1 MYQRGNNHNNHNGGG
16 GGGGAHS
23 AVSPASGGP
32 SALPAFSHPHSGI
45 RTPPNGQ
52 SPHVSPYATPAPLY
66 APSLPYSYP
75 TIPSSMSRQSS
86 VGAGAWSPAP
96 GGQRAS
102 TSSAVKYEGGEGDED
117 EDEDEEDEDDDDDDD
132 DDDEDDDGDSSAM
145 SPSSRK
151 RKRESDGR
159 ASATPH
165 AATTVADAAS
175 AHKKPK
181 PPRGSK
187 ACTHCRK
194 LKMRCTGGENGPP
207 CDRCRHSGY
216 QCIFEESNRGKKA
229 AANAAAAAQAKA
241 EKAAQAALAA
251 SNKAS
256 ASSSGHTQENES
268 LSSGFPTKTKGKS
281 KQSNQDLARSLEK
294 MEQTLESVLKT
305 IRDPT
310 HASQLGHASGMLT
323 RPSSPEAR
331 SKASDSHRHHDGA
344 RPTSIAP
351 SQLTA
356 PSSFAPPHQ
365 PVSARY
371 ASVASAATAGAPI
384 SPPAPR
390 QQQST
395 RIGAVGSSGGGAGG
409 RGVRTT
415 SPRLHSLP
423 PDSLNPL
430 GLLAEASLGNQL
442 GSARRAKSSGVE
454 NDGEETGRDAAEAAA
469 APSSRQA
476 SKSAGPAERGAKDG
490 SGAATTRPRNAPALG
505 VASKTYFR
513 PGPMSM
519 LPLRKVIIDRELPP
533 ELLTSGVVSDTE
545 VLDLFSIFF
554 HNCAQ
559 HIILLDPEW
568 HTPQFVC
575 GRSPFLFTV
584 ILAIA
589 SRYYARRPDLHAQCL
604 RQATKE
610 AFNCLERGFKSV
622 EIVQAFLLLTM
633 WGQPARR
640 FEEDKSWIFAGIAFR
655 VATDLNLHRK
665 SIATLPGQ
673 GNLDDPAMIE
683 REK

>member
-1 MYQRGNNHNNHNGGG
+1 
-16 GGGGAHS
+16 
-23 AVSPASGGP
+23 
-32 SALPAFSHPHSGI
+32 
-45 RTPPNGQ
+45 
-52 SPHVSPYATPAPLY
+52 
-66 APSLPYSYP
+66 
-75 TIPSSMSRQSS
+75 MSRQSS

-96 GGQRAS
+96 PPPPPGGGQRAT
-102 TSSAVKYEGGEGDED
+102 TSAAKYEGGSNEYDD
-117 EDEDEEDEDDDDDDD
+117 DEEEDDED
-132 DDDEDDDGDSSAM
+132 DDDEDDEDEDDDEDDSTM
-145 SPSSRK
+145 SPGTRK
-151 RKRESDGR
+151 RKRDSDGGQAR
-159 ASATPH
+159 GGGGGGAGSDASPH
-165 AATTVADAAS
+165 ASVSTYAQSPAAGTSTNDSTGAS

-251 SNKAS
+251 SKAKG
-256 ASSSGHTQENES
+256 AAAPGGSGQTTQENES
-268 LSSGFPTKTKGKS
+268 LSSGFPTKTKGKG

-294 MEQTLESVLKT
+294 MEQTLESVLRT
-305 IRDPT
+305 IRDPA
-310 HASQLGHASGMLT
+310 HASSLGHASGMLT
-323 RPSSPEAR
+323 RPPSPESSGRGGADHHH
-331 SKASDSHRHHDGA
+331 KDAAAQQHHRHLDGG

-356 PSSFAPPHQ
+356 PTSHFTQMHQ
-365 PVSARY
+365 PNSARY
-371 ASVASAATAGAPI
+371 ASVASAATAGAPM
-384 SPPAPR
+384 SPPR
-390 QQQST
+390 QRSVRMAAT
-395 RIGAVGSSGGGAGG
+395 GSSSGAGRDG
-409 RGVRTT
+409 EGSRSHRPT

-430 GLLAEASLGNQL
+430 GLLAEASLGNQM
-442 GSARRAKSSGVE
+442 GSVRRSKSTNVVAGAGAAGGAASAE
-454 NDGEETGRDAAEAAA
+454 ADGDDEGGSSTREASATSSSQRAGKTAGFTDQSTANKDGTTTGRN
-469 APSSRQA
+469 S
-476 SKSAGPAERGAKDG
+476 
-490 SGAATTRPRNAPALG
+490 TTSNRPRSITGNGPALG

-589 SRYYARRPDLHAQCL
+589 SRYYARRPDLHGQCL

-665 SIATLPGQ
+665 SMATLPGQ
-673 GNLDDPAMIE
+673 GNLDDPAMME